1 MAESIPKGRTQVK
14 PGASLRALRK
24 QRGWT
29 LAEVSERTGLPIPT
43 LSRMENDRI
52 ALTFDKLVRLSDGLQ
67 VDVAELMNSTS
78 NKAAVDGGGTRRI
91 IARAGEG
98 KTVEVPQGNYLYVA
112 SELLNKKI
120 IPIIGEV
127 RARNVSEYE
136 ELMRHPGE
144 EYLYVLDGAL
154 ELHTEIYAPVRLEK
168 GDSVYFDSGMAHAY
182 VAVGPKPC
190 RVLSICTTSEAQLIT
205 TQKGLGR
212 VNVAG
217 NGGTPKK
224 RRARK
229 Q

>member
-1 MAESIPKGRTQVK
+1 MAESIPKGRTQAK

-78 NKAAVDGGGTRRI
+78 NQAAVDGGGRRRI

-98 KTVEVPQGNYLYVA
+98 KSVEVPQGDYLYVA

-127 RARNVSEYE
+127 HARDVAEYE
-136 ELMRHPGE
+136 EFMRHPGE
-144 EYLYVLDGAL
+144 EYLYVLEGTL
-154 ELHTEIYAPVRLEK
+154 ELHTEIYAPTRLEK

-205 TQKGLGR
+205 TQKL
-212 VNVAG
+212 AAIKT
-217 NGGTPKK
+217 GGSGGIPRK

-229 Q
+229 